1 MKHGFANEVNNNIF
15 SCPNNLKVSTYFKV
29 SYGTPIKRKT
39 LKNERDINQNISIRA
54 DVYETLCPNICLP
67 IKITWK
73 LDAKVKKGG
82 IIQPNIYRNLPRV
95 NRVIYTIDTVCEP

>member
-39 LKNERDINQNISIRA
+39 LKMK
-54 DVYETLCPNICLP
+54 ETS
-67 IKITWK
+67 IKIFQLERMFMKHYVPTYAC
-73 LDAKVKKGG
+73 L
-82 IIQPNIYRNLPRV
+82 
-95 NRVIYTIDTVCEP
+95 